1 MLPVI
6 SLAVSG
12 LSLVVAAT
20 TAWLTLWRRGRVRM
34 GQPPTIYF
42 GPDGARERQS
52 KVFVR
57 ALLYATAAR
66 GRIVEGMYAR
76 LTRGDSAQTFS
87 VWVCGEGRGALG
99 RGVGLAVRPDGAA
112 LDHHFLLPRDGT
124 TYRFLAGVYKVEL
137 FVVLVGRARPMKLR
151 TVELTVTEPQATALN
166 EDPTSGL
173 YFDWSPETG
182 RYHGHID
189 NAKLP
194 DLPPPMILFAHP
206 PPELVPPKLDP
217 PAKAVDK

>member
-1 MLPVI
+1 
-6 SLAVSG
+6 
-12 LSLVVAAT
+12 
-20 TAWLTLWRRGRVRM
+20 M

-42 GPDGARERQS
+42 GPDGARERHA

-76 LTRGDSAQTFS
+76 LTRGDSTQTFS
-87 VWVCGEGRGALG
+87 VWVCGEGRNALG

-124 TYRFLAGVYKVEL
+124 TYRFLAGAYKVEL
-137 FVVLVGRARPMKLR
+137 FVVVVGRTRPMKLR
-151 TVELTVTEPQATALN
+151 AVELTVTDAQAAALN

-194 DLPPPMILFAHP
+194 DLPPPMILFAP
-206 PPELVPPKLDP
+206 PLPEPAPVKPEVV
-217 PAKAVDK
+217 AKAVEK